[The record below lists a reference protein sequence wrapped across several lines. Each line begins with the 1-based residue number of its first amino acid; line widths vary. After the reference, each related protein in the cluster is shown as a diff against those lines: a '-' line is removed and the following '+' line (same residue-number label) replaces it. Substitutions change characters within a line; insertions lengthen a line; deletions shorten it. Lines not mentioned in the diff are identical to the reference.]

1 VIDGLT
7 GDQRFF
13 LGFAQMWRAK
23 SRDAYLTT
31 LVASNEHSPAEFRVT
46 GSVPNVDS
54 WYTAFNVQPGDSL
67 YVAPEK
73 RIHIW

>member
-1 VIDGLT
+1 MLT
-7 GDQRFF
+7 
-13 LGFAQMWRAK
+13 
-23 SRDAYLTT
+23 S

-46 GSVPNVDS
+46 GPVPNIDA
-54 WYTAFNVQPGDSL
+54 WYTAYNVQPGDSL